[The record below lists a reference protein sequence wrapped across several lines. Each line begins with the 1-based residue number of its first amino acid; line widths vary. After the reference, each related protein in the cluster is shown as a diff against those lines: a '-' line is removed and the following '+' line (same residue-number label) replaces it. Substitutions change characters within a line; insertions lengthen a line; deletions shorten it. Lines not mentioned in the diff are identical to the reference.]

1 MTDLPPSDPKA
12 RPEPGRPVPGWLKT
26 ALELG
31 PVLLFLV
38 AYLRLKE
45 QTFVLGGTEYEAF
58 IVVTVAFIP
67 VFLVCTGLLWAL
79 TGRLSRMQVL
89 TVVLVV
95 VFGGLAFAF
104 NDERW
109 AKMDTS
115 VIYGIFAAIL
125 AFGLMRGRSY
135 LSMVMSEAL
144 PLTERGW
151 MVLTKRMAWLFAGL
165 AVANEVAWRTLDTET
180 WIWLK
185 TFGLP
190 GAMLA
195 FFLFQAGL
203 IKRETPEE
211 GE

>member
-1 MTDLPPSDPKA
+1 MTA
-12 RPEPGRPVPGWLKT
+12 RTPRAIPAWLKT

-45 QTFVLGGTEYEAF
+45 RTFVISGTEYEAF

-79 TGRLSRMQVL
+79 TGTLSRMQLL

-115 VIYGIFAAIL
+115 VIYGLFAAIL
-125 AFGLMRGRSY
+125 AFGLWRGKSY

-151 MVLTKRMAWLFAGL
+151 MILTRRMAWLFAAL
-165 AVANEVAWRTLDTET
+165 ALANEVAWRTLPTET
-180 WIWLK
+180 WVWLK

-190 GAMLA
+190 AAMFA
-195 FFLFQAGL
+195 FFVFQAGL

-211 GE
+211 GGEG